1 MGLRVNNNIAALNAY
16 RNLSATDNQMS
27 KSLEK
32 LSSGFRINRAADD
45 AAGLAISEGL
55 RSQIGG
61 LKVAVRNTQ
70 DGISVVQT
78 AEGALTETHSILQRM
93 RDLSVQASNSGS
105 LSSAAKG
112 NIQSEVVQ
120 LKAELDRIASTTS
133 FNGKKLLDGT
143 FNAAFQ
149 VGANAGETINVNIGT
164 AMGSTGLGVAGLDVT
179 AAGPYSPALATGA
192 GNVYV
197 STAAT
202 AGVAA
207 VLTLVEPAAGAATT
221 DFSTGSGTVASYQG
235 LAGSFSFGGKT
246 FDLGSVDYSAATTST
261 QALAAL
267 NAAAT
272 SALGLTAGS
281 TPFAGS
287 TTGLTFT
294 VAQAVT
300 GFTTTG
306 GAALSA
312 SVQDLA
318 KATPTF
324 SAASGATTAIAA
336 LDTAIATVSTVRA
349 DIGALQNRFDHTVNN
364 LNVAVENLTASESRI
379 RDADMAQEMVQFT
392 RSQIL
397 SQAGT
402 AMLAQANQA
411 SQGVLQLLR

>member
-1 MGLRVNNNIAALNAY
+1 
-16 RNLSATDNQMS
+16 MS

-105 LSSAAKG
+105 LSDAAKG

-120 LKAELDRIASTTS
+120 LKAELDRIANTTS

-143 FNAAFQ
+143 FNAVFQ
-149 VGANAGETINVNIGT
+149 VGANSGETIAVNLGT
-164 AMGSTGLGVAGLDVT
+164 AMGSTGLGVAGIDVKGTGAYTNAGAAAAGAVVTT
-179 AAGPYSPALATGA
+179 AATDTTAGSLAIQSKTGA
-192 GNVYV
+192 GDF
-197 STAAT
+197 
-202 AGVAA
+202 
-207 VLTLVEPAAGAATT
+207 AGASFNA
-221 DFSTGSGTVASYQG
+221 DSFKSLEGTI
-235 LAGSFSFGGKT
+235 SFGGKT
-246 FDLGSVDYSAATTST
+246 LDLDSVDYSNADGDG
-261 QALAAL
+261 LA
-267 NAAAT
+267 
-272 SALGLTAGS
+272 
-281 TPFAGS
+281 S
-287 TTGLTFT
+287 TTGNAAQHLAVLEKAARSAFGLPATGGTNLFGAATNTLTFT
-294 VAQAVT
+294 APASVAGYTDA
-300 GFTTTG
+300 G
-306 GAALSA
+306 GALSTA
-312 SVQDLA
+312 PADLA

-324 SAASGATTAIAA
+324 AAASGASTAITA
-336 LDTAIATVSTVRA
+336 LDTAIQTVSTVRA